1 MTDDDRTSR
10 QLSVLKDLG
19 LSRAESEV
27 YLACLQA
34 AASGIGLLS
43 SYRVAQEMGRDPAN
57 VGKIVNTL
65 THLQAVRVV
74 QEKPRLFL
82 PVPPAEFTDHLLG
95 RLRRRGAEAI
105 SLLDDFA
112 APEAEGVAL
121 ALGSPDQVLARA
133 RNLIAAT
140 AADLLVAGS
149 PELIRELG
157 ADLERVAERPGCRV
171 RVVSPQAFT
180 SAVVEVAALP
190 TAGRVGRIPD
200 EGWLVLAADDTRWL
214 VALRPQ
220 SGAAVPGPCGWWASG
235 SPIARVWADFLE
247 TAWRAGVSAVP
258 VGPAPAEPDT
268 ATAGEPAAP
277 PPPAEAPTFVPEVA
291 AGPPTPP
298 AAPPAV
304 PAGAPAPAP
313 AAEPWVR
320 PIPAAEADA
329 AGFSFLFKHDR
340 TRDDKQR

>member
-1 MTDDDRTSR
+1 MSDDSRTSR
-10 QLSVLKDLG
+10 QLQVLKDLG

-27 YLACLQA
+27 YLACLQLA
-34 AASGIGLLS
+34 AAGAGLLS
-43 SYRVAQEMGRDPAN
+43 SYRVAQDMGRDPAN

-82 PVPPAEFTDHLLG
+82 AVPPAEFTDHLLG
-95 RLRRRGAEAI
+95 RMRRRGAEAI

-121 ALGSPDQVLARA
+121 ALGSPEQVLARA
-133 RNLIAAT
+133 RILVAAT

-149 PELIRELG
+149 PALVRELG

-180 SAVVEVAALP
+180 SAVVEVSALP
-190 TAGRVGRIPD
+190 TAGRVGQIPD
-200 EGWLVLAADDTRWL
+200 EGWIVLAGDDTRWL
-214 VALRPQ
+214 VALRPHPD
-220 SGAAVPGPCGWWASG
+220 AAPAGPCGWWASG
-235 SPIARVWADFLE
+235 SPIARVWAEFLE
-247 TAWRAGVSAVP
+247 TAWRAGVSALP
-258 VGPAPAEPDT
+258 VGPVTREPDV
-268 ATAGEPAAP
+268 ATGPEPVAPPTPPAA
-277 PPPAEAPTFVPEVA
+277 APTFVPEIA
-291 AGPPTPP
+291 AGPAPP
-298 AAPPAV
+298 AA
-304 PAGAPAPAP
+304 APAAAP

-340 TRDDKQR
+340 KRDDPLR

>member
-1 MTDDDRTSR
+1 MSDDSRTSR
-10 QLSVLKDLG
+10 QLQVLKDLG

-27 YLACLQA
+27 YLACLQLA
-34 AASGIGLLS
+34 AGGAGLLS

-82 PVPPAEFTDHLLG
+82 AVPPAEFTDHLLG
-95 RLRRRGAEAI
+95 RMRRRGAEAI

-112 APEAEGVAL
+112 SPEAEGVAL
-121 ALGSPDQVLARA
+121 ALGSPQQVLARA
-133 RNLIAAT
+133 RLLIAAT

-180 SAVVEVAALP
+180 SAVVEVSALP
-190 TAGRVGRIPD
+190 TAGRVGQVPD
-200 EGWLVLAADDTRWL
+200 EGWIVLAVDDAHWL
-214 VALRPQ
+214 VALQPQ
-220 SGAAVPGPCGWWASG
+220 STAAATGPAGWWASG

-258 VGPAPAEPDT
+258 AGPTIPAPDVAPAPE
-268 ATAGEPAAP
+268 ATAP
-277 PPPAEAPTFVPEVA
+277 PSPPAEAPTFVPEIA
-291 AGPPTPP
+291 AGPATPR
-298 AAPPAV
+298 A
-304 PAGAPAPAP
+304 APAP
-313 AAEPWVR
+313 EPWVR

-329 AGFSFLFKHDR
+329 AGFSFLFKHDHK
-340 TRDDKQR
+340 RDDKPR

>member
-1 MTDDDRTSR
+1 MTDDNRTSG
-10 QLSVLKDLG
+10 QLQVLKDLG

-27 YLACLQA
+27 YLACLQLA
-34 AASGIGLLS
+34 AAGAGLLS

-82 PVPPAEFTDHLLG
+82 AVPPAEFTDHLLG
-95 RLRRRGAEAI
+95 RMRRRGAEAI

-121 ALGSPDQVLARA
+121 ALGSPEQVLARA
-133 RNLIAAT
+133 RSLIAAT

-180 SAVVEVAALP
+180 SAVVEVSALP
-190 TAGRVGRIPD
+190 TAGRVGQIPD
-200 EGWLVLAADDTRWL
+200 EGWIVLAADDVRWL

-220 SGAAVPGPCGWWASG
+220 SNATPTGPCGWWASG

-258 VGPAPAEPDT
+258 AGPAAQAADVAPAP
-268 ATAGEPAAP
+268 EPAAPPPSP
-277 PPPAEAPTFVPEVA
+277 PPPAEAPTFVPGTA
-291 AGPPTPP
+291 AGPATP
-298 AAPPAV
+298 AAPPA
-304 PAGAPAPAP
+304 P
-313 AAEPWVR
+313 EPWVR
-320 PIPAAEADA
+320 PIPAAEAEA
-329 AGFSFLFKHDR
+329 AGFSFLFKHDPK
-340 TRDDKQR
+340 RDDKRR

>member
-1 MTDDDRTSR
+1 MTDDSRTSR
-10 QLSVLKDLG
+10 QLQVLKDLG

-27 YLACLQA
+27 YLACLQLA
-34 AASGIGLLS
+34 AAGAGLLS

-82 PVPPAEFTDHLLG
+82 AVPPAEFTDHLLG
-95 RLRRRGAEAI
+95 RMRRRGAEAI

-121 ALGSPDQVLARA
+121 ALGSPEQVLARA
-133 RNLIAAT
+133 RTLIAAT

-157 ADLERVAERPGCRV
+157 SDLERVAERPGCRV

-180 SAVVEVAALP
+180 STVVEVSALP
-190 TAGRVGRIPD
+190 TAGRVGQFPD
-200 EGWLVLAADDTRWL
+200 EGWIVLAADDAHWL

-220 SGAAVPGPCGWWASG
+220 SEAAATGPCGWWASG

-258 VGPAPAEPDT
+258 AGLAIPAPDVAP
-268 ATAGEPAAP
+268 APEPAP
-277 PPPAEAPTFVPEVA
+277 PPAPPAEAPTFVPEVA
-291 AGPPTPP
+291 AAPATPRAVPP
-298 AAPPAV
+298 AAP
-304 PAGAPAPAP
+304 AG
-313 AAEPWVR
+313 EPWVR

-340 TRDDKQR
+340 RHDDKQR